1 MQRISLLS
9 ILLLSALLLCPRA
22 TVAEEIKTDSFTL
35 TIPQGWQKHADR
47 TEGNVYVLMLHEPTE
62 NLLLNIIIG
71 PALVPVKTF
80 VERYKNKFE
89 QGGFTCSGI
98 MSQGEACIME
108 FSSRKHHMHGLS
120 YAASN
125 GHQSSITIFMASEKD
140 AFPKL
145 REFMKTNFKPLDPKL
160 FPRTF

>member
-9 ILLLSALLLCPRA
+9 LLLLSALLFCPRA

-35 TIPQGWQKHADR
+35 TIPQGWQKHADK
-47 TEGNVYVLMLHEPTE
+47 TEGNVSILMLHEPTE
-62 NLLLNIIIG
+62 NLFLNIIIG
-71 PALVPVKTF
+71 PALVPVKKF

-89 QGGFTCSGI
+89 QGGFTCSEVTP
-98 MSQGEACIME
+98 QGEACIME
-108 FSSRKHHMHGLS
+108 FSSRKYHVHGLS

-125 GHQSSITIFMASEKD
+125 GHQSSITIFMAPGKD

-145 REFMKTNFKPLDPKL
+145 REFMRTNFKPRDPKL
-160 FPRTF
+160 FPRAF